1 MTQTFTYPDLRIAL
15 TPMLIPEALS
25 ASEISFSEDAQTRT
39 AVLPGEPYLL
49 AHPGE
54 TSELV
59 VQMENRSPH
68 PLHLSLTLEGGF
80 PDHWYQIGTEGDELG
95 AGRRI
100 EAVVSFRVP
109 DDFFEAQEE
118 PEPGRCLTLDYEARL
133 IVRCGSGS
141 EERLFYAP
149 FRLSVRP
156 RSLYLN
162 FVPTVYRE
170 VDFVGR
176 LLKLFE
182 QAFEPAHQTMQVLW
196 AHLDPLTAPRTL
208 LPFLAHWVAW
218 PMDERWSEARQRR
231 LIRHAVQL
239 YRLRGTR
246 SGLRLFLHLYTG
258 LPLDAQ
264 ATREADRHISIVESS
279 GLGLVLGQTRLGRD
293 SLLGGG
299 RPYHFVVRLREQFAN
314 QVDPILVRRILDQ
327 EKPAHCT
334 WDLAIEAPLAPST
347 PSPTPTAIF

>member
-1 MTQTFTYPDLRIAL
+1 MTQAFTYPDLRIAL
-15 TPMLIPEALS
+15 TPMRIPEARP
-25 ASEISFSEDAQTRT
+25 AAEISFSADAQT
-39 AVLPGEPYLL
+39 ADLSGGPHLL

-54 TSELV
+54 TSELI
-59 VQMENRSPH
+59 VQLENHSTRS
-68 PLHLSLTLEGGF
+68 LRLSLALEGDF
-80 PDHWYQIGTEGDELG
+80 PEHWYRIGTEGGELA
-95 AGRRI
+95 AGQRT

-109 DDFFEAQEE
+109 DDFFEAQDGLG
-118 PEPGRCLTLDYEARL
+118 PGGCLVLDYEARL
-133 IVRCGSGS
+133 AVRCSNGTEYLS
-141 EERLFYAP
+141 YAS
-149 FRLSVRP
+149 FRLSVRA

-162 FVPTVYRE
+162 FVPALYRE
-170 VDFVGR
+170 IDFVGR

-196 AHLDPLTAPRTL
+196 AHLDPLTAPRAL

-258 LPLDAQ
+258 LPLDAH
-264 ATREADRHISIVESS
+264 AARDADRHISIVESS
-279 GLGLVLGQTRLGRD
+279 GPGLVLGQTRLGRD
-293 SLLGGG
+293 SIVGGG
-299 RPYHFVVRLREQFAN
+299 RPYHFVVRLREQFAE
-314 QVDPILVRRILDQ
+314 QVDAALVRRILDQ

-334 WDLAIEAPLAPST
+334 WDLVIESPPASSAPALT
-347 PSPTPTAIF
+347 TAATS